1 MAQIQGII
9 GVFFILFLA
18 YLLSNNK
25 SNVNYRTVIWGL
37 GLQIFFAI
45 LILLTP
51 IGTPIFDWFD
61 RAINTLLGFSVEG
74 SKFLFSSFINGN
86 DSMLET
92 PLINF
97 SFIALPTV
105 IFFSA
110 LMAMLYHY
118 GVMQK
123 LIAFISKIMQKTMGT
138 SGAETTS
145 ISSNIFV
152 GQTEAPLVVKPF
164 ISKMTKSELMAIMVG
179 GFATVAG
186 GVMALYVA
194 MLGNIEGIAGHLLA
208 ASIMSAPAALVIAK
222 IIYPETEKT
231 ISSGDIKMSVEKQD
245 DNGLEALAR
254 GSSDGLKL
262 AANIAAMLVAFVAFI
277 ALVNHLLGLIP
288 IGGEK
293 LSIQM
298 ILGYLFMP
306 LAWMMGAP
314 WEESFQLGTL
324 LGEKLVLT
332 EMIAYIHLSEMGSEI
347 SQRTAILASYALCGF
362 ANFASIGIQLGGI
375 GSIAPERR
383 KDLSKLVLKA
393 MFGGAL
399 ASWLTASI
407 AGMMISIPELETPKA
422 FSDYSAK
429 YISYDKNAVQVISD
443 GNSISFIYNH
453 SKSNKDTLLAK
464 TNLILI
470 DENNTKLELVGD
482 CLFAS
487 DFKTFKP
494 CTFKKDKV
502 LYDDTSYSI
511 GLEYNENGGNEG
523 HGEWEIKEFSK
534 NSNLFTPRTRTI
546 GKDTID
552 ETNKNLVK
560 HTTTI
565 NKYNENEKDDN

>member
-18 YLLSNNK
+18 FLLSNNK
-25 SNVNYRTVIWGL
+25 SNVNYKTVVWGL
-37 GLQIFFAI
+37 GLQLFFAI

-61 RAINTLLGFSVEG
+61 MAVNTLLDFSVEG
-74 SKFLFSSFINGN
+74 SKFLFSSFVNGN
-86 DSMLET
+86 DTMVET

-97 SFIALPTV
+97 AFIALPTV

-123 LIAFISKIMQKTMGT
+123 VVTFISKIMQKTMGT

-222 IIYPETEKT
+222 IIYPETEKALST
-231 ISSGDIKMSVEKQD
+231 EDIKMSIEKQD

-277 ALVNHLLGLIP
+277 SLVNYLLGLIP

-383 KDLSKLVLKA
+383 KDLSKLVFKA
-393 MFGGAL
+393 MLGGAL

-407 AGMMISIPELETPKA
+407 AGMMISIPEVETPKA
-422 FSDYSAK
+422 FKDYSSN
-429 YISYDKNAVQVISD
+429 YITYDTSGKEISSD
-443 GNSISFIYNH
+443 NSSTISFIYKH
-453 SKSNKDTLLAK
+453 SKSNKDTLFTSTSLTLFDK
-464 TNLILI
+464 
-470 DENNTKLELVGD
+470 NNKKLELKGD
-482 CLFAS
+482 CAYNS
-487 DFKTFKP
+487 MFKTFEP
-494 CTFKKDKV
+494 CIFSKHKV

-511 GLEYNENGGNEG
+511 ELHYDSVIEAWNIVN
-523 HGEWEIKEFSK
+523 FDK
-534 NSNLFTPRTRTI
+534 NSNSFIPRTKYI
-546 GKDTID
+546 GTDTYD
-552 ETNKNLVK
+552 ETNRKK
-560 HTTTI
+560 DI
-565 NKYNENEKDDN
+565 KIKKDEN

>member
-1 MAQIQGII
+1 
-9 GVFFILFLA
+9 
-18 YLLSNNK
+18 
-25 SNVNYRTVIWGL
+25 
-37 GLQIFFAI
+37 
-45 LILLTP
+45 
-51 IGTPIFDWFD
+51 
-61 RAINTLLGFSVEG
+61 
-74 SKFLFSSFINGN
+74 
-86 DSMLET
+86 
-92 PLINF
+92 
-97 SFIALPTV
+97 
-105 IFFSA
+105 
-110 LMAMLYHY
+110 
-118 GVMQK
+118 
-123 LIAFISKIMQKTMGT
+123 
-138 SGAETTS
+138 
-145 ISSNIFV
+145 
-152 GQTEAPLVVKPF
+152 
-164 ISKMTKSELMAIMVG
+164 MTKSELMAIMVG

-208 ASIMSAPAALVIAK
+208 ASIMSAPAALVVAK
-222 IIYPETEKT
+222 IIYPETEKAMST
-231 ISSGDIKMSVEKQD
+231 GDIKMSIEKQD

-407 AGMMISIPELETPKA
+407 AGIMISIPELETPKA
-422 FSDYSAK
+422 FSDYTAI
-429 YISYDKNAVQVISD
+429 YTTYDKNGKELLSD

-453 SKSNKDTLLAK
+453 SKSNKDNHIAK
-464 TNLILI
+464 TNLLLVDSNNVKLALI
-470 DENNTKLELVGD
+470 GD
-482 CLFAS
+482 CS
-487 DFKTFKP
+487 YNSNFKTFEP
-494 CTFKKDKV
+494 CIFTKDKV
-502 LYDDTSYSI
+502 LYDNTSYTI
-511 GLEYNENGGNEG
+511 GLEYNKSGGTDG
-523 HGEWEIKEFSK
+523 QGQWDIKEYRK
-534 NSNLFTPRTRTI
+534 NSNLFIPRETTI
-546 GKDTID
+546 GIDIVD
-552 ETNKNLVK
+552 ETNKK
-560 HTTTI
+560 PS
-565 NKYNENEKDDN
+565 